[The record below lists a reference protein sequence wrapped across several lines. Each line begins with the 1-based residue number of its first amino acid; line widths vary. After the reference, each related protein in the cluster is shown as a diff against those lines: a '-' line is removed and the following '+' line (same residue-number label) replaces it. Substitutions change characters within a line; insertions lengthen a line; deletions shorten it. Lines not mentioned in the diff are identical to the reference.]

1 MAKLAVTSLFAVV
14 VIVWSRTLGG
24 ALQATANAI
33 SSADDQ
39 WADRTLSLAPMVLGR
54 YLPPAPAGTSEP
66 DRAAGH
72 GVPGLR
78 RFRFAA

>member
-24 ALQATANAI
+24 ALQATAPANAI

-39 WADRTLSLAPMVLGR
+39 WADRTLPLAPMALGR
-54 YLPPAPAGTSEP
+54 
-66 DRAAGH
+66 
-72 GVPGLR
+72 
-78 RFRFAA
+78 